1 MTATRSAAHADN
13 RGENMSNTAPS
24 PSLSTA
30 AIEPVRRDR
39 GPKHRL
45 GDKLYQLG
53 VLLSLLILCAAMS
66 LMSGRFLT
74 IDNLMNV
81 ASQAAVSAII
91 SIGMF
96 LAILTAGIDLSVGA
110 VLALSAMM
118 MGLAS
123 ESWGLNPYLSI
134 AVGLGTGAGLGL
146 LNGLMLTKLHLP
158 HPFIST
164 LGMQK
169 MARGLALVVTAAAPI
184 SMFPEEIQYLGSESL
199 GPVPVSFVLVI
210 LLYLGMWL
218 FLTRTSTGRYIYA
231 VGGNKEAARLSGIDV
246 NGVLNLV
253 YVISGFTAA
262 LAGLVLAG
270 RVNAV
275 YPLAGLDYE
284 TDAIAAVIIG
294 GASFFGGV
302 GSIGNTIIGVLLI
315 SVLRNGLN
323 LLNVDSAY
331 QTFVIGAV
339 IVIAVAIDVLR
350 QKVLTRGR

>member
-1 MTATRSAAHADN
+1 
-13 RGENMSNTAPS
+13 
-24 PSLSTA
+24 
-30 AIEPVRRDR
+30 
-39 GPKHRL
+39 
-45 GDKLYQLG
+45 
-53 VLLSLLILCAAMS
+53 
-66 LMSGRFLT
+66 
-74 IDNLMNV
+74 
-81 ASQAAVSAII
+81 
-91 SIGMF
+91 
-96 LAILTAGIDLSVGA
+96 
-110 VLALSAMM
+110 
-118 MGLAS
+118 
-123 ESWGLNPYLSI
+123 
-134 AVGLGTGAGLGL
+134 
-146 LNGLMLTKLHLP
+146 
-158 HPFIST
+158 
-164 LGMQK
+164 
-169 MARGLALVVTAAAPI
+169 
-184 SMFPEEIQYLGSESL
+184 
-199 GPVPVSFVLVI
+199 
-210 LLYLGMWL
+210 MWL